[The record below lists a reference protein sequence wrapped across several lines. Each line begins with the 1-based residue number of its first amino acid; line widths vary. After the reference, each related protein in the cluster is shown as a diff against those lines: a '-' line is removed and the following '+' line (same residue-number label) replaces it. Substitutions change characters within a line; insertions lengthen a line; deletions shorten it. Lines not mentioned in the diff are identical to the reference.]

1 MLKKILCFVLV
12 GLLINMISVSA
23 AYADSKEERQA
34 RFTERVRAGIAK
46 LGTGA
51 DARVEVE
58 LQDKTKL
65 KGYLSEVTG
74 EHFVV
79 TDAKTGVSTRVLY
92 PQVKQVK
99 GQNHSSGAR
108 IAIGFAIVAVILI
121 TVFAIAA
128 AVSSD

>member
-1 MLKKILCFVLV
+1 MLKKILCFVLA

-23 AYADSKEERQA
+23 SYADSKEERHA

-46 LGTGA
+46 LGTGT
-51 DARVEVE
+51 DARVEVK

-79 TDAKTGVSTRVLY
+79 TDAKTGASTRVLY

-108 IAIGFAIVAVILI
+108 IAIGVTIVAVILI
-121 TVFAIAA
+121 TMCIIAN